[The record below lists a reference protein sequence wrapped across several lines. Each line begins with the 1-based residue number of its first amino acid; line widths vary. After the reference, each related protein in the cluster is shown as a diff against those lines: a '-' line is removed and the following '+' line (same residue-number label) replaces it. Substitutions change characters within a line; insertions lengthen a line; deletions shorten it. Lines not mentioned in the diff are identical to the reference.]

1 MRAVLRFL
9 VLLCVV
15 MVACVGFSR
24 AQVGADGVKSQSLSF
39 TRIGGMTDAD
49 SIGRMLKMDASGNAK
64 MVDAD
69 RDRDLVLGQNS
80 IINATITSASAE
92 SSVAFPVGN
101 ARHITVWI
109 KASPEVGTD
118 ALLAVQLR
126 LHLTSASD
134 STSIGA
140 WSPRFAVNTNIS
152 ALPDTVGDTRI
163 AASDPAYSDEILVF
177 RSGKRRSA
185 GNPGAFNW
193 NTLIP
198 LTYTVVPGSG
208 SYFSIR
214 VRNVG
219 AGSCGA
225 QVHYRAS
232 AL

>member
-1 MRAVLRFL
+1 MAKWLKVAGLAVVALL
-9 VLLCVV
+9 VAASASGDSNTYNYQTQGGVNFNTKSGQVV
-15 MVACVGFSR
+15 
-24 AQVGADGVKSQSLSF
+24 
-39 TRIGGMTDAD
+39 
-49 SIGRMLKMDASGNAK
+49 DASGNAK
-64 MVDAD
+64 VVDAD

-80 IINATITSASAE
+80 IINATISSASAE
-92 SSVAFPVGN
+92 SSITFPVGN
-101 ARHITVWI
+101 AKHITVWI
-109 KASPEVGTD
+109 KASPAVGTD
-118 ALLAVQLR
+118 ALLAVGLR
-126 LHLTSASD
+126 LHLSSSSD
-134 STSIGA
+134 SNSVGG
-140 WSPRFAVNTNIS
+140 WGPRFNVNSNVS

-214 VRNVG
+214 VRNV
-219 AGSCGA
+219 AASSCGVI
-225 QVHYRAS
+225 VHYRAS